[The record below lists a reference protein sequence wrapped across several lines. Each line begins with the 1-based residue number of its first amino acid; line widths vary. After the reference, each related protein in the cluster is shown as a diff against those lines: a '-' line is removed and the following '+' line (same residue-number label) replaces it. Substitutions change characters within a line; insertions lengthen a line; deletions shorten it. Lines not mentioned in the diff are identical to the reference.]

1 MTGYEYGLR
10 NRPVG
15 LGCQPMNGLRDFR
28 DDDNGRYHD
37 IAIYDRQLT
46 AEEISEYELDYIGE
60 TEIYEGA

>member
-1 MTGYEYGLR
+1 
-10 NRPVG
+10 
-15 LGCQPMNGLRDFR
+15 MNGLRDFR